1 MTDTLK
7 AIAGANERYIDWI
20 NRKPTKQDNRT
31 GDEID
36 RELSEKFGWG

>member
-7 AIAGANERYIDWI
+7 AAVGANERYVDWI
-20 NRKPTKQDNRT
+20 NRKPTDNRT